1 MNPAHIARGFFIR
14 DILMR
19 SLPVT
24 QGAFAMLN
32 NIRIVLVQTFHPGNI
47 GATARAMKTMGLS
60 HLALIAPRRFPD
72 PEATQLATGSN
83 DILEKTQVYDT
94 LAEAVK
100 DCVCVIGA
108 SARLRNMPLPHFEEG
123 DEMAHTAMVRA
134 QHGPVALVF
143 GRERFGLT
151 NEEIAHCTHQVS
163 LPTNPDHP
171 VLNVAQAVQLCTY
184 ELRNAFR
191 RQSSTP
197 APTAVIDAP
206 PARAQFDHFTH
217 LLESSL
223 QPSGYL
229 NQPHAQTMSKL
240 TNIFQRADLSEKE
253 LSMLIG
259 MVKALRQ

>member
-1 MNPAHIARGFFIR
+1 
-14 DILMR
+14 
-19 SLPVT
+19 
-24 QGAFAMLN
+24 MLD

-60 HLALIAPRRFPD
+60 DLALIAPRRFPD
-72 PEATQLATGSN
+72 PEATQLATGAN
-83 DILEKTQVYDT
+83 DILENAKVYDT
-94 LAEAVK
+94 LSEAVR

-108 SARLRNMPLPHFEEG
+108 SARLRHMPLPHFEEG
-123 DEMAHTAMVRA
+123 DTMAQMAISRA
-134 QHGPVALVF
+134 QYGPVALVF

-191 RQSSTP
+191 RAPANANTP
-197 APTAVIDAP
+197 ASETVIAP
-206 PARAQFDHFTH
+206 PSRAQFEHFTS

-223 QPSGYL
+223 APSGYL
-229 NQPHAQTMSKL
+229 NQPHAQTMNKL
-240 TNIFQRADLSEKE
+240 TNIFQRADLTEKE